1 MPSAAVEAAFQARL
15 YEFTL
20 GDPPAVPAIMV
31 GQPDNATDAFIVIQ
45 YPVVNGSKPVLGRHY
60 FEDGAA
66 RFVLNVRRSVEMDAA
81 LGLADDLAA
90 IFRDRKFHDIETFTP
105 SPPIVNDVTSDGN
118 WFSLSVI
125 VPYRYQFYDDD

>member
-20 GDPPAVPAIMV
+20 GDPPVIPAITV
-31 GQPDNATDAFIVIQ
+31 GQPTNTDDAFIVIQ
-45 YPVVNGSKPVLGRHY
+45 YPVVSGSKPVLNRHY
-60 FEDGAA
+60 FEEGAA
-66 RFVLNVRRSVEMDAA
+66 RLVLNVRRTAEMETA
-81 LGLADDLAA
+81 LGLADDIAG

-105 SPPIVNDVTSDGN
+105 SPPIINDTTNDGN

-125 VPYRYQFYDDD
+125 VPYRYQFYD

>member
-1 MPSAAVEAAFQARL
+1 MSSAAVEAAFQARY
-15 YEFTL
+15 YEYTL
-20 GDPPAVPAIMV
+20 NDPPIFPAIMS
-31 GQPDNATDAFIVIQ
+31 GQPDNTLSAFVILQ
-45 YPVVNGSKPVLGRHY
+45 YPVANGSKPVLSRHY
-60 FEDGAA
+60 FEEGAA
-66 RFVLNVRRSVEMDAA
+66 RFVLNVRRSVEMSTA

-105 SPPIVNDVTSDGN
+105 SPPIVNDVTNDGN

>member
-1 MPSAAVEAAFQARL
+1 MPSAAVEAAFQARY
-15 YEFTL
+15 YEHTL
-20 GDPPAVPAIMV
+20 NDPPLYPAILSS
-31 GQPDNATDAFIVIQ
+31 QPPGIDAWVVLQ

-60 FEDGAA
+60 FEEGAA

-90 IFRDRKFHDIETFTP
+90 IFRDRKFHEIETFTP
-105 SPPIVNDVTSDGN
+105 SPPIVNDVTNDGN

>member
-20 GDPPAVPAIMV
+20 GDPPVVPAIV
-31 GQPDNATDAFIVIQ
+31 SGQPPNGADAWIVLQ
-45 YPVVNGSKPVLGRHY
+45 YPVVNGTKPVLGRHY
-60 FEDGAA
+60 FEEGAA

-81 LGLADDLAA
+81 LGLADDLAG
-90 IFRDRKFHDIETFTP
+90 IFRDRKFYDIETFTP
-105 SPPIVNDVTSDGN
+105 SPPIVNDVTNDGN

-125 VPYRYQFYDDD
+125 VPYRYQFYD